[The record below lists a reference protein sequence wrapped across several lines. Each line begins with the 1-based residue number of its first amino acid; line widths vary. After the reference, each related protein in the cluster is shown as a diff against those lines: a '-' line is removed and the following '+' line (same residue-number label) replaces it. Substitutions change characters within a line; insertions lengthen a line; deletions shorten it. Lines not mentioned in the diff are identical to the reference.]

1 MVPAA
6 RCVPSSDHAC
16 TDPARLQAAEA
27 MFKDMDTDGN
37 GALDTMEFQCKC
49 SDFGLDDASIQRLF
63 LQLDTNSDGQ
73 ISLDEFT
80 AGWAKFQ
87 EAQGGGSSEGAG
99 PTEVP
104 FGESRQFAAP
114 CAPPRCTH
122 SVDWLLAR
130 TQPG

>member
-49 SDFGLDDASIQRLF
+49 SDFGLDDASIQRLASACSKMRVRCGS
-63 LQLDTNSDGQ
+63 DT
-73 ISLDEFT
+73 
-80 AGWAKFQ
+80 
-87 EAQGGGSSEGAG
+87 
-99 PTEVP
+99 P
-104 FGESRQFAAP
+104 
-114 CAPPRCTH
+114 
-122 SVDWLLAR
+122 
-130 TQPG
+130 